1 MKPNESPDTA
11 VQDWPKLMTA
21 WKRSEL
27 SGAEF
32 CKRRGL
38 TYHKFLETQTVQ
50 VRFQDT
56 RAEPLYKSKIAA
68 NGCRSRW
75 SHGHAARRHP
85 D

>member
-38 TYHKFLETQTVQ
+38 TY
-50 VRFQDT
+50 
-56 RAEPLYKSKIAA
+56 
-68 NGCRSRW
+68 
-75 SHGHAARRHP
+75 
-85 D
+85 